1 MIFLSESKPPA
12 GSGTNSSGNEAS
24 SGKDNKTADDKVLNL
39 STKTSLTALASQL
52 NLEDT
57 GSDANSSM
65 DISTLPNYYLGPLDL
80 SSKSDTTGPSTGAK
94 TVSNEVVDI
103 LDTELFKSWLFDTD
117 LTPMDSVSQNTNT
130 LNTPISDTKAQ
141 LGQGPKSSTDIP
153 CDNVPQLSNVK
164 LTTSENMSSSVT
176 STSGQGSDPSKCDSL
191 PDLCKTFN
199 IESILGAPTHS
210 TANTVTTSTQSDGN
224 VFTGGTA
231 DQQIANSVIKPLDP
245 QAVLANAISRNDS
258 SSVVSSSD
266 STADVNSSQVFLK
279 SSDPMWSSK
288 DINLVNNVKT
298 SVASS
303 HRETSAIETLL
314 SLSGSVPCDQ
324 TGLQTTAQTG
334 STLLQPSSNLTFNQA
349 YNQSGFKSVVQNDTN
364 SHNASTCITQS
375 GNSMYSQSGF
385 QTISQIDLLM
395 QNISGNLS
403 STSSALGSNFNQG
416 LPGGSRVPVISGPLK
431 PTHLSNQSAFRCI
444 NSFGDTQTSANPL
457 KRSLSSSD
465 QTYMYNPLTLPK
477 SQKESYLRSF
487 STSSLSSWSDK
498 QRLLSSSVVDQGAS
512 DAGLSSDG
520 GPHQLPPKKQKR
532 CFREGITCTNC
543 EINISGE
550 KSSKCPVGH
559 TTCAKCLEERVK
571 KVITGKAK
579 VCSYT
584 KFIRGGRLLCANINL
599 NLYLIETPFN
609 AFANRADSDQA
620 AFVRAA

>member
-1 MIFLSESKPPA
+1 MIFLSESKPPT

-24 SGKDNKTADDKVLNL
+24 SGKDAKAADDKVLNL

-57 GSDANSSM
+57 SSDANNSM

-117 LTPMDSVSQNTNT
+117 LSPMDSVSQNTNT

-141 LGQGPKSSTDIP
+141 LGQGPKSSTDTP
-153 CDNVPQLSNVK
+153 CDNVPHLDNVPQLDNVK
-164 LTTSENMSSSVT
+164 LTASENMSSSVT
-176 STSGQGSDPSKCDSL
+176 STSDQGSDPSKCDSL

-210 TANTVTTSTQSDGN
+210 TANTVTTSTQPDGN
-224 VFTGGTA
+224 VFTRGTA

-266 STADVNSSQVFLK
+266 STADINSSQVFLK

-298 SVASS
+298 SVAGS
-303 HRETSAIETLL
+303 HRETSAIESLL
-314 SLSGSVPCDQ
+314 SLSGNVPCDQ
-324 TGLQTTAQTG
+324 TGLQTTAQTE

-349 YNQSGFKSVVQNDTN
+349 YNQSGFKSVAQNDTN

-395 QNISGNLS
+395 QNISGNQS
-403 STSSALGSNFNQG
+403 STSSSLGSSFNQG

-498 QRLLSSSVVDQGAS
+498 QRLLTSSVVDQGAS

-520 GPHQLPPKKQKR
+520 GPHQLPPKKQRR

-579 VCSYT
+579 VRSCT
-584 KFIRGGRLLCANINL
+584 KFMGGPVMCQ
-599 NLYLIETPFN
+599 Y
-609 AFANRADSDQA
+609 
-620 AFVRAA
+620 